1 MVLRVPQATKDLLV
15 LWVCLVKEEP
25 QVLMELKV
33 VGETPDLLVLK
44 EMPVNKEREDL
55 KALLDLLDPLVKLVA
70 LETQD
75 LLEQLEKWEPLA

>member
-33 VGETPDLLVLK
+33 VGVTPDLLDLK
-44 EMPVNKEREDL
+44 EMPVSKEREDL

>member
-1 MVLRVPQATKDLLV
+1 LVLKVPQATKDLLV

-33 VGETPDLLVLK
+33 VGETPDLLDLK
-44 EMPVNKEREDL
+44 EMPVSKEREDL

>member
-1 MVLRVPQATKDLLV
+1 MPQATKDLLV

-33 VGETPDLLVLK
+33 VGETPDLLDLK
-44 EMPVNKEREDL
+44 EMLVSKEREDL

>member
-1 MVLRVPQATKDLLV
+1 MPQATKDLLV

-33 VGETPDLLVLK
+33 VGVTPDLLDLK
-44 EMPVNKEREDL
+44 EMPVSKEREDL

-75 LLEQLEKWEPLA
+75 LLEQLEKWEPLV

>member
-1 MVLRVPQATKDLLV
+1 MPQATKDLLV